1 MTLAQ
6 VIQSLA
12 SDGLRLQT
20 TAGIPMSC
28 GPTFGTH
35 VQRTKD
41 ILGSMSRIRRDVLR
55 RRRYL
60 VLIGY
65 VLHSKGNSS
74 DYSKCILRTS
84 CSGVCVLACKY
95 AYVNA

>member
-20 TAGIPMSC
+20 TAGIPMSS
-28 GPTFGTH
+28 GPH

-55 RRRYL
+55 RRSYL

-65 VLHSKGNSS
+65 IFDSKGNSS
-74 DYSKCILRTS
+74 D
-84 CSGVCVLACKY
+84 
-95 AYVNA
+95 

>member
-12 SDGLRLQT
+12 LDGLRLQT

-28 GPTFGTH
+28 GPTHGTH
-35 VQRTKD
+35 IQRTKT
-41 ILGSMSRIRRDVLR
+41 ILGSMSRIGRDVLR

-60 VLIGY
+60 VFIGY
-65 VLHSKGNSS
+65 VLHSKGNSA
-74 DYSKCILRTS
+74 DYSKYILRTS
-84 CSGVCVLACKY
+84 YSGVCVLACKY
-95 AYVNA
+95 AYVNV